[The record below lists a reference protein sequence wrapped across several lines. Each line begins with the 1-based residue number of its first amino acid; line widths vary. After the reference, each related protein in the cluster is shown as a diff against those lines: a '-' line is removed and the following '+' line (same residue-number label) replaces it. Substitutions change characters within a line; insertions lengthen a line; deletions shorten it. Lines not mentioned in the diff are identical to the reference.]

1 MRCKIYLFRHGVTK
15 DNARGV
21 FSGFR
26 DVSLNEKGRRDAKI
40 VAMRLK
46 NKKIDVAF
54 ESHLKRSKETL
65 KEVLKFH
72 PECKIIVEDDRII
85 ERCYGKL
92 EGKTH
97 LSVVEKYGFEKYDL
111 WHRSYRNR
119 PPAGESFEDVENR
132 VLAFIRD
139 LLRLIK
145 TQKVNVAISAHN
157 NSMRPFRKFFEKLSR
172 EEMCTLYNDY
182 ESVYEYDIEV

>member
-15 DNARGV
+15 DNANGV

-26 DVSLNEKGRRDAKI
+26 DVSLNKKGRRDAKI
-40 VAMRLK
+40 VALRLK

-85 ERCYGKL
+85 ERCYGNL

-97 LSVVEKYGFEKYDL
+97 LSVVEKYGWKQYDL
-111 WHRSYRNR
+111 WHRGYHNR

-139 LLRLIK
+139 LLRMIK
-145 TQKVNVAISAHN
+145 NQKVNIAISAHN

-172 EEMCTLYNDY
+172 KKMCILYNDY
-182 ESVYEYDIEV
+182 ESVYEYDVEV